1 MERRLGAIKQE
12 ESGFIPAAPVFMTGS
27 AESPVK
33 IRPNGSIP
41 MVENSSIERN
51 RSIASIR
58 QVRRTSAPSDR
69 RRRSKKSSVAGKLV
83 QSIEST
89 WRRRKSS
96 LLNRKILDIED
107 ESSRTA
113 RLAKEHDAMVKDYG
127 IRSLRRAS
135 FFLDQENGL
144 SIQTIMLKRT
154 RSRSIRNSKRCQVTN
169 KLPIIRFRNRLR
181 WDTLIILFVLYSS
194 FQIPYDTTFRTQ
206 SQPLF
211 LAVIESLIDVAFAI
225 DLCTNFCTTY
235 MDEHQHIEINNSKKM
250 AIHYLQGFFWIDLL
264 ATVPFEL
271 IFGSVVTSLGWLG
284 ALKMVRLLRL
294 GRLVKKLDDVTGKKW
309 QKVAGSKAILFYC
322 LSMINS
328 VMIVERC
335 ADISTCYLFTGS
347 CRFVSLV

>member
-1 MERRLGAIKQE
+1 
-12 ESGFIPAAPVFMTGS
+12 
-27 AESPVK
+27 
-33 IRPNGSIP
+33 
-41 MVENSSIERN
+41 
-51 RSIASIR
+51 
-58 QVRRTSAPSDR
+58 
-69 RRRSKKSSVAGKLV
+69 VAGKLV

-96 LLNRKILDIED
+96 LLNRKILDIKDE
-107 ESSRTA
+107 ESSRIA
-113 RLAKEHDAMVKDYG
+113 RLAKEHDAMVKDFG

-144 SIQTIMLKRT
+144 SIQTIMLKRN
-154 RSRSIRNSKRCQVTN
+154 RSQSIRNSKKCQITN
-169 KLPIIRFRNRLR
+169 KLPVIRFRNRLR
-181 WDTLIILFVLYSS
+181 WDSIIILFVLYSS

-206 SQPLF
+206 AQPLF
-211 LAVIESLIDVAFAI
+211 LAVMESFIDVAFAI

-309 QKVAGSKAILFYC
+309 QCRKQIRFYFYC
-322 LSMINS
+322 WIMINS
-328 VMIVERC
+328 V
-335 ADISTCYLFTGS
+335 THL
-347 CRFVSLV
+347 LVYHYGRETMC

>member
-1 MERRLGAIKQE
+1 
-12 ESGFIPAAPVFMTGS
+12 
-27 AESPVK
+27 
-33 IRPNGSIP
+33 
-41 MVENSSIERN
+41 
-51 RSIASIR
+51 
-58 QVRRTSAPSDR
+58 
-69 RRRSKKSSVAGKLV
+69 VAGKLV

-107 ESSRTA
+107 EESSRTA
-113 RLAKEHDAMVKDYG
+113 RLAKEHDAKDFG

-144 SIQTIMLKRT
+144 SIPTIVME
-154 RSRSIRNSKRCQVTN
+154 
-169 KLPIIRFRNRLR
+169 
-181 WDTLIILFVLYSS
+181 S
-194 FQIPYDTTFRTQ
+194 F
-206 SQPLF
+206 
-211 LAVIESLIDVAFAI
+211 IDVAFAI

-309 QKVAGSKAILFYC
+309 QCRKQIRFYFFIFIAGL
-322 LSMINS
+322 
-328 VMIVERC
+328 
-335 ADISTCYLFTGS
+335 
-347 CRFVSLV
+347 